1 MMRVVMSREDLVE
14 AQKAI
19 LDEVIE
25 IIDSYTNGFACCIA
39 LKNKI
44 LSEVEE
50 KYEVKHGEK

>member
-1 MMRVVMSREDLVE
+1 MSREDLVE